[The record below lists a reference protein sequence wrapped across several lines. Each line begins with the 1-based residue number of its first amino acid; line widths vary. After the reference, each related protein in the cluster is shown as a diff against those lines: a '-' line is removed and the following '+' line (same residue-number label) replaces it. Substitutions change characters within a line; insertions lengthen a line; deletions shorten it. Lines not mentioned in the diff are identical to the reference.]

1 MRISSIQALCML
13 LLVFFLQS
21 CDNEVIVPDN
31 DAPNYSEIS
40 TILIENYVNRTY
52 IDLIGREPLDSEMV
66 AEVTILRNA
75 DLAFSARREM
85 AEKLQTDT
93 SYVFGDSSYRR
104 AYYHRLYNLAKAR
117 VIEGASN
124 AEINQEVG
132 ILANQVYQDSVNG
145 DWPSYEKNKA
155 ELEKYLDILRCDFQ
169 YEQGLINIDT
179 VFARM
184 VNNGIYDFINMNT
197 FNFVNATYDNLL
209 YRYPT
214 SAEFDAAYNVVEY
227 NQSDLIFG
235 KSASNKDEYI
245 LALVASREFYEGC
258 IIWAYINLLQ
268 REPTS
273 LELNKHMQYFYTD
286 KDFQRLQLDIIITDE
301 YAGFD

>member
-1 MRISSIQALCML
+1 MRISSIGALCML
-13 LLVFFLQS
+13 LLVFFFQS

-75 DLAFSARREM
+75 DLSFSARRAM
-85 AEKLQTDT
+85 AIKLQTDT

-104 AYYHRLYNLAKAR
+104 AYYHRMYNLAKAR
-117 VIEGASN
+117 VIEGASDD
-124 AEINQEVG
+124 EINQEANM
-132 ILANQVYQDSVNG
+132 LRNQVYQDSING
-145 DWPSYEKNKA
+145 DWPAYEKNQA
-155 ELEKYLDILRCDFQ
+155 ELQKYLDVLNCDIL
-169 YEQGLINIDT
+169 YEKGLINIDS

-214 SAEFDAAYNVVEY
+214 SAEFNAAYNVVEN
-227 NQSDLIFG
+227 NQSELIFG
-235 KSASNKDEYI
+235 VSASNKDQYI
-245 LALVASREFYEGC
+245 AALISSREFYEGC
-258 IIWAYINLLQ
+258 IIWAYQTLLQ
-268 REPTS
+268 REPNS
-273 LELNKHMQYFYTD
+273 LELNKHMQYFYGD
-286 KDFQRLQLDIIITDE
+286 KNFQELQLDIVITDE